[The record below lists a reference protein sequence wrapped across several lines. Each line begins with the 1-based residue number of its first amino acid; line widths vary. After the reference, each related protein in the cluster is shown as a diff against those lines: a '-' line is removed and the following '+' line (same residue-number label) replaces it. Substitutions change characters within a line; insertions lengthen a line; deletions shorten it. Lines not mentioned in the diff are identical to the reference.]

1 MVARLQL
8 LQEAAA
14 AAARASALLEA
25 AALEADL
32 AEAPLDAD
40 MEEGGSP
47 VLCAQAKSQGR
58 KLPALRSPSPSRWV
72 PMASPASEAGAF
84 PAPPPPPPAPP
95 CNWPAAERQQPPPLR
110 KPLRTEEMRS
120 ERRRSRTRRRGHT
133 GAERGRGSKL
143 GKRLFSLVRG
153 GSKLVAELATQC
165 DARPEQIRQ
174 SVKASPKLALDADD
188 RVAVVGAERSHG
200 RDRTRASEH
209 GEEDRRRRRARDS
222 ESTTS

>member
-1 MVARLQL
+1 MHFQAIAWCYVDRLLQQRVDLPHCLQPGRGAAIMVARLQL

-40 MEEGGSP
+40 TEEGGSP

-143 GKRLFSLVRG
+143 GKRTRRLQVGRG
-153 GSKLVAELATQC
+153 
-165 DARPEQIRQ
+165 
-174 SVKASPKLALDADD
+174 
-188 RVAVVGAERSHG
+188 VGNAM
-200 RDRTRASEH
+200 
-209 GEEDRRRRRARDS
+209 
-222 ESTTS
+222 